1 MTIYAVGNALEKKE
15 NPPATAD
22 ERLLYIM
29 SEAEFGEFSLNM
41 PHRRTVLHC
50 LHVPE
55 YTKAQ
60 FFGSCIAGAVFVPD
74 KECPDSEKARIGF
87 YISEREL
94 FLIGDG
100 DYTLT
105 LAGRMKDTVFSEGMT
120 LSGLFCIILNI
131 LIDDDFRFLQKTEK
145 ALIAMEDSLTHN
157 TDDGFDVKIM
167 PYRRLMMTFQSY
179 YYQLMNMGMS
189 MRANINNMLSEDD
202 IFGFT
207 CYSRRAEMLHL
218 QVQTLRDYISHIREA
233 YRTDIAVR
241 QSKSMNMLTV
251 VTSLFLPLSLI
262 AGWYGMN
269 FRFMPELSS
278 PYGYPAVIAVSILIV
293 VSGILYFKRK
303 NLL

>member
-1 MTIYAVGNALEKKE
+1 MIIYTVGSTLEKKE
-15 NPPATAD
+15 NPPSEAD
-22 ERLLYIM
+22 ESLLYIM
-29 SEAEFGEFSLNM
+29 TEAEFSEHSQNM

-60 FFGSCIAGAVFVPD
+60 FFGGCITGAVFVPD

-87 YISEREL
+87 YISARAL
-94 FLIGDG
+94 FLIGDC
-100 DYTLT
+100 DYILT
-105 LAGRMKDTVFSEGMT
+105 LIGRMKDTAFSEGMT
-120 LSGLFCIILNI
+120 LCGLFCIILNI

-145 ALIAMEDSLTHN
+145 TLMATEDSLSHYS
-157 TDDGFDVKIM
+157 DDSFDVRIM
-167 PYRRLMMTFQSY
+167 PYRRLMMTFQAH
-179 YYQLMNMGMS
+179 YYQLMNLGLS
-189 MRANINNMLSEDD
+189 MRANINNMLCEDD
-202 IFGFT
+202 ILGFT
-207 CYSRRAEMLHL
+207 CYSRRTEMLHL
-218 QVQTLRDYISHIREA
+218 QVQSLRDYIAHIREA

-278 PYGYPAVIAVSILIV
+278 PYGYPAVIILSIAVVISGLI
-293 VSGILYFKRK
+293 FFRRK
-303 NLL
+303 KLL